1 MKLYEVKALA
11 HETQSRIRQ
20 DLNAWND
27 FLEHASRVYRYRFMD
42 QILIYA
48 QRPDAVACATMNIWN
63 SKMGCWIKKGNRGI
77 ALIDESNSRK
87 LKYVWDVTSVVPKV
101 GGHLPRLWIRKPYHT
116 ETIQNRLLK
125 VYGLQPQTDK
135 YDTKEPSIEH
145 TMDYLVEYLADEYA
159 ADIAQEKYSSDNSPL
174 SELDEEKYKMDEYRR
189 NVRFF
194 FRYGQIGRA
203 SCRERV

>member
-87 LKYVWDVTSVVPKV
+87 LKYVWDVTSVVPKM
-101 GGHLPRLWIRKPYHT
+101 GGHLPRLWVRKPYHT
-116 ETIQNRLLK
+116 
-125 VYGLQPQTDK
+125 
-135 YDTKEPSIEH
+135 
-145 TMDYLVEYLADEYA
+145 
-159 ADIAQEKYSSDNSPL
+159 
-174 SELDEEKYKMDEYRR
+174 
-189 NVRFF
+189 
-194 FRYGQIGRA
+194 
-203 SCRERV
+203 